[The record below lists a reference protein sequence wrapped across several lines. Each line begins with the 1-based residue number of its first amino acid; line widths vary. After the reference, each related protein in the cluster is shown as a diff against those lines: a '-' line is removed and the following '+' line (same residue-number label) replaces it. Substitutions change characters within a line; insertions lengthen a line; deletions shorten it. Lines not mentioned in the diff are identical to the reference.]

1 MEYKGRGEMVAA
13 TLRSKV
19 CGGVPCQ
26 LDLVEATVHGIPPR
40 PQPMWGAKPEAE
52 DQHERQQ
59 QSEHERY
66 PRFHS
71 ALLS

>member
-1 MEYKGRGEMVAA
+1 MAAA
-13 TLRSKV
+13 TLRSSV

-26 LDLVEATVHGIPPR
+26 LDWFEATVHGIPSR
-40 PQPMWGAKPEAE
+40 TLSMWGTKPEAE

-59 QSEHERY
+59 HSEHERN

-71 ALLS
+71 VLLS